1 MSSMKRIYDFTVKKN
16 SYNFKV
22 ILKKKKLQYKI
33 AMDITPL
40 IDVTYPRHKRARVST
55 IFLE

>member
-1 MSSMKRIYDFTVKKN
+1 MKRIYDFTVKKN